1 MDREILHAMQK
12 IAAELHEIRKA
23 LTQAQEE
30 QPPEK
35 EEDYAVRLQE
45 LYQGSKMVYSITDA
59 CIGRYLYHAFFSK
72 T

>member
-1 MDREILHAMQK
+1 MPGRRLPLDREILHALQK

-45 LYQGSKMVYSITDA
+45 LRQKLLELRS
-59 CIGRYLYHAFFSK
+59 
-72 T
+72 